1 MKYIVLAKHVLTYV
15 KINSPISLKSILII
29 NYMTEEYLYFIIVLK
44 MKYLSINS
52 FCHSRYEGTD
62 AFL

>member
-1 MKYIVLAKHVLTYV
+1 MKYIVLEKHVLTYV
-15 KINSPISLKSILII
+15 KINSPVSLKSILII
-29 NYMTEEYLYFIIVLK
+29 NYDRRVFILIIVLK

-62 AFL
+62 ALL